1 MIRAI
6 GNKRLDLSND
16 EFSAYKKIVEIVD
29 PTEFSGVFETD
40 LNGEI
45 QYVIPPINKNVSMIV
60 VFFLFNIM
68 INQRLRKIDN
78 FVSDY
83 SETKEKLKERG
94 LL

>member
-6 GNKRLDLSND
+6 GTKRLDLSED
-16 EFSAYKKIVEIVD
+16 EFAAYNKIIEVVD
-29 PTEFSGVFETD
+29 PTEFNGVFKTD

-60 VFFLFNIM
+60 VFFLFNVM

-83 SETKEKLKERG
+83 SETKQKLKEKG

>member
-83 SETKEKLKERG
+83 SKTKEKLKERG